1 MLLFHFQEKREFILN
16 LKIML
21 SRVANHIYWLGR
33 YLERAENYA
42 RFIDVNF
49 NLMQDLPIDM
59 KEQWKPLV
67 AATGDLDLYNA
78 HNHGF
83 DSKKVLFF
91 LTFDEKNPNS
101 MLSAV
106 RSARENA
113 RIIRENLSKETWE
126 KCNELHYMMQEGLE
140 KKIWK
145 KEDPRAFYEKVK
157 NQILLLYGIADSSL
171 ARTEGW
177 YFRQLGQF
185 LERADKTSRI
195 LDVKYHILLPS
206 EEEVGTPL
214 DFLHWMALL
223 KSVTAFNTY
232 RRTYGNI
239 APSSVVEF
247 LVLNKYFPRSI
258 YYCIKEAE
266 KCLHY
271 ISGNLGEG
279 YKNNAERSIGEL
291 RSKLE
296 FAEVGEIIKYG
307 LHEYLDEMQ
316 FKMNAISQHIN
327 SNFFTLRD
335 NFSSLSMT
343 QE

>member
-1 MLLFHFQEKREFILN
+1 
-16 LKIML
+16 ML

-49 NLMQDLPIDM
+49 NLMQDLPVDL

-67 AATGDLDLYNA
+67 AATGDLDLYLRS
-78 HNHGF
+78 HDTF
-83 DSKKVLFF
+83 ESKQVLHF
-91 LTFDEKNPNS
+91 LTFDQENPNS
-101 MLSAV
+101 IYSAV
-106 RSARENA
+106 KSARENA

-126 KCNELHYMMQEGLE
+126 KANELYYLLKEGEE

-157 NQILLLYGIADSSL
+157 NQILLIYGIADSSV
-171 ARTEGW
+171 ARVEGW
-177 YFRQLGQF
+177 YFRQLGQY
-185 LERADKTSRI
+185 LERADKTSRM

-206 EEEVGTPL
+206 EQEVGTPL

-232 RRTYGNI
+232 RRVYGNI
-239 APSSVVEF
+239 EPSNVVEF
-247 LVLNKYFPRSI
+247 LVLNKFFPRSI
-258 YYCIKEAE
+258 YFCLREAE
-266 KCLHY
+266 KCLHQ
-271 ISGNLGEG
+271 ISDNLGDG
-279 YKNNAERSIGEL
+279 YKNSAERAIGEL

-296 FAEVGEIIKYG
+296 FAEVGEIIDFG
-307 LHEYLDEMQ
+307 LHEYLDNLQ
-316 FKMNAISQHIN
+316 VKINTISDEIN
-327 SNFFTLRD
+327 RNFFTIRD
-335 NFSSLSMT
+335 NFAQQSNQ

>member
-1 MLLFHFQEKREFILN
+1 
-16 LKIML
+16 ML

-49 NLMQDLPIDM
+49 NLMQDLPVDM
-59 KEQWKPLV
+59 KEQWMPLV
-67 AATGDLDLYNA
+67 AATGDLELYNQ
-78 HNHGF
+78 HNDGF

-91 LTFDEKNPNS
+91 LAFDERNPNS
-101 MLSAV
+101 ILSTV

-126 KCNELHYMMQEGLE
+126 KSNELYYMLLEGVE

-145 KEDPRAFYEKVK
+145 KEDPRAFFEKVK

-206 EEEVGTPL
+206 EDEIGTPL

-232 RRTYGNI
+232 RRVYGNI
-239 APSSVVEF
+239 APASVVEF
-247 LVLNKYFPRSI
+247 LVMNKYFPRSI

-266 KCLHY
+266 SCLHH
-271 ISGNLGEG
+271 ISGNSEG
-279 YKNNAERSIGEL
+279 GFNNSAERAIGEL

-296 FAEVGEIIKYG
+296 FGDVGEIIAYG
-307 LHEYLDEMQ
+307 LHEYLDELQ
-316 FKMNAISQHIN
+316 IKINSISNCIN
-327 SNFFTLRD
+327 SNYFIIRD
-335 NFSSLSMT
+335 NFSSQST
-343 QE
+343 PQE